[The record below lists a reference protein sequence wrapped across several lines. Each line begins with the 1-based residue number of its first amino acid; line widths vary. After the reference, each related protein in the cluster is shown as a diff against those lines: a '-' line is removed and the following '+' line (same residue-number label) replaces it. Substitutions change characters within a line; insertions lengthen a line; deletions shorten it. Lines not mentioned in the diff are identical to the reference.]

1 MVPLT
6 RKEWD
11 RECTKRISARL
22 GRGFSHDAGKVMWE
36 TNAEMAQEFGPR
48 PRPDELPWTV
58 RTGVSIALGTV
69 IPDKGVRIMAQR
81 IIVSLLYA
89 VGAIAAVVQG
99 TGVPTTPEAWVGL
112 VVAFVTTFWGKFSS
126 SQTIIA
132 ANRTAW
138 TDEQRKAEAL
148 AELNK

>member
-1 MVPLT
+1 
-6 RKEWD
+6 
-11 RECTKRISARL
+11 
-22 GRGFSHDAGKVMWE
+22 
-36 TNAEMAQEFGPR
+36 
-48 PRPDELPWTV
+48 
-58 RTGVSIALGTV
+58 
-69 IPDKGVRIMAQR
+69 MAQR